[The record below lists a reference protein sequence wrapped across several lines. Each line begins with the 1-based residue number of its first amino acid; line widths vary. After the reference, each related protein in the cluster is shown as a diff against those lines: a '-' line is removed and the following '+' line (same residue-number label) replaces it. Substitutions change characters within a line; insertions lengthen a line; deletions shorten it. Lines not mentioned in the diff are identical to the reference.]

1 MLPSRRDVLR
11 FGAFGAGTL
20 LLPRSSFPAALRP
33 DADPHFFLLVVLN
46 GGADSSYMF
55 DARPLSM
62 TKAGKIQNYLG
73 KEPDPWIG
81 KNGGKALATSLI
93 KPLEAFRDRFSVLNG
108 VCMAP
113 SFDGHL
119 QNMNFLFAG
128 KPFGGDSFV
137 PHLNSS
143 ETGRKPESLDA
154 IIPTDPLFINVD
166 NHSGVVPLRPASIKA
181 LSATLRNVEP
191 PQSDDSLVDFMRRRL
206 ALHAGGPGRFS
217 AGSSLMLAGLDG
229 AQQVHRQLAS
239 LTAPREDL
247 SPEQQSLALIA
258 ECFRLS
264 ISRSAIYV
272 LPESFDVHAADQAKA
287 QPKTFTDAIGRIATL
302 FKGLNDTPFD
312 TKRSLFD
319 VTTVMVASELGR
331 TMRGSDL
338 PVDQTGT
345 NHNQFSNSI
354 LIGGKGIR
362 AGMVI
367 GASDLADEKA
377 TVSKAHLALDGVLE
391 KAMGLPFDFANL
403 MPRPD
408 LPDSFD
414 IKDYLTI
421 GSVINTVYALFD
433 VPKANY
439 RALRRDLPAAPVLH
453 GLLA

>member
-1 MLPSRRDVLR
+1 MIPSRRDVLR

-20 LLPRSSFPAALRP
+20 LLPRASFPAPVSP

-62 TKAGKIQNYLG
+62 TQAGKIQNYLG

-81 KNGGKALATSLI
+81 KNGVRTLATSLVN
-93 KPLEAFRDRFSVLNG
+93 PLMPFRDRFSVLNG

-166 NHSGVVPLRPASIKA
+166 NHSGVVPLRPGSVKA
-181 LSATLRNVEP
+181 LSSTLRNVEP
-191 PQSDDSLVDFMRRRL
+191 PRSDDNLVAFMRQRL
-206 ALHAGGPGRFS
+206 AAHAGEPGRFS
-217 AGSSLMLAGLDG
+217 AGSNLMLAGLDG

-272 LPESFDVHAADQAKA
+272 LPEGFDVHAPDQARA
-287 QPKTFTDAIGRIATL
+287 QPKLFADAIARIATL
-302 FKGLNDTPFD
+302 FKGLNETPFD
-312 TKRSLFD
+312 AKRSLFD

-331 TMRGSDL
+331 TLRGADL
-338 PVDQTGT
+338 PIDQTGT

-354 LIGGKGIR
+354 LIGGKGVR
-362 AGMVI
+362 AGMVL
-367 GASDLADEKA
+367 GASDLPDEKA
-377 TVSKAHLALDGVLE
+377 TVSQAHLALDGALE
-391 KAMGLPFDFANL
+391 KAMGLPFDFATL
-403 MPRPD
+403 KSRPD
-408 LPDSFD
+408 QPEAFD
-414 IKDYLTI
+414 IKDYLTV

-439 RALRRDLPAAPVLH
+439 RSLRRDLAAAPVLH
-453 GLLA
+453 GLLT